1 MKAAVLKSIG
11 QIEIQD
17 VENPKCTSQSVVIK
31 VESSA
36 LCGSDIRAIR
46 AGRTQLHLPQILGH
60 EVVGTVIEIG
70 DDVHGIKKGDRV
82 TVVPSIP
89 CTQCRI
95 CRRGLSPDLC
105 PDHISIGFA
114 YPGGFSEYMLI
125 PPEATRAHALLQLP
139 EALDFDTAV
148 LAEPLGCVLHGQD
161 QVHVLKGDRVVVIGA
176 GPIGCMHAMV
186 AKHMGAKQVILLQRS
201 PKRLQEAKSLNVA
214 DAYISVLDPDV
225 IDNVREITSGEFADV
240 VIVAASS
247 KEAQLMAFDIV
258 GIAGRINFFGGLRVP
273 EPFIN
278 IPSNRVHYEEL
289 VITGSAG
296 TGAKEMKR
304 ALDVLVKN
312 QDQMNSLVT
321 RKYSLDKINEAI
333 KAAENGNE
341 LKILVKAF
349 GGLE

>member
-11 QIEIQD
+11 HIEIMD

-46 AGRTQLHLPQILGH
+46 AGRKQLHLPQILGH

-70 DDVHGIKKGDRV
+70 DDIHDIQNGDRV
-82 TVVPSIP
+82 AVVPSIP

-95 CRRGLSPDLC
+95 CRSGLSPDLC
-105 PDHISIGFA
+105 PDHISIGFT

-125 PPEATRAHALLQLP
+125 PPEAIRAHSLLNLP
-139 EALDFDTAV
+139 EALDFDVAV
-148 LAEPLGCVLHGQD
+148 LAEPLGCVLHAQD
-161 QVHVLKGDRVVVIGA
+161 SIQVMKGDRVVVIGA

-186 AKHMGAKQVILLQRS
+186 AKHRGAKQVILLQRS
-201 PKRLQEAKSLNVA
+201 RKRLQEAENLDVA
-214 DAYISVLDPDV
+214 DAYISVLDPDA

-240 VIVAASS
+240 VIVAAST
-247 KEAQLMAFDIV
+247 KEAQMLAFEMI

-273 EPFIN
+273 DPFIQ

-296 TGAKEMKR
+296 TGANEMRK
-304 ALDVLVKN
+304 ALDVLVGN
-312 QDQMNSLVT
+312 RDQMKRLVT
-321 RKYSLDKINEAI
+321 KKYSLDNINEAI
-333 KAAENGNE
+333 KAAEDGRE
-341 LKILVKAF
+341 LKIVLKAF
-349 GGLE
+349 GGLA